1 MARRLSFF
9 ALLSGLVIFVS
20 LQTKAQNES
29 LLGQWSSPAPWPSS
43 ADPVDATHL
52 IVLPNKKVLAWTAD
66 LDSQDHHY
74 VNTNFVYL
82 WDPATNAASKIDVSN
97 LGTNFFCGGHCFLPD
112 GRLFVTGGLVTPLVT
127 LITGLKHAH
136 IFDFSTSTWTRVS
149 DDMIKGRWYPTNTLL
164 GNGEILVLGGLD
176 ENGNK
181 ITVPQVWSAERG
193 WRTLVDP
200 SDVLPTYPWMVLAP
214 NGQVFN
220 AGPNGNSQYL
230 DTSGT
235 GAWTPVA
242 SSNFGNRGE
251 FDAPFALYDT
261 GKVLILGGRSDS
273 SGGSPTASAEVIDLT
288 APTPT
293 WRTVAPMNFPR
304 QHANATLLPDGKVLV
319 TGGTKGIQTFDSSD
333 SQVGAANQQWQ
344 LTVVDP
350 YGPYYKI
357 SARHSGKVLDVE
369 GGPTST
375 QNGAGISQF
384 DWLEGTNQQWR
395 LVSTGDGYF
404 NIVARHSDKCLDVI
418 GGPSATNNGVK
429 LQQWDCWGGDNQ
441 KWQLVLASSSPVDP
455 TANYALLAKHSLK
468 AMDVEGGPGALNNGA
483 KIQQWDYLG
492 NSVLAAEMWDP
503 NTETWSLM
511 ASMKVQRFYH
521 STAALLPDGRVLVA
535 GGGAPPTAPGDTIHK
550 DAEIYSPPYLFKGS
564 RPTITSAPS
573 SVDYAET
580 FFLGTPDASSIVKVS
595 LISLPSVTHSF
606 SSEQRINYLTFG
618 QTNGGLQIK
627 APLNGSLCPPGYRL
641 LFIVNSNGVPSVAEV
656 IKIGVPPPPFA
667 TQPMTYYKIT
677 ARNSNK
683 VLDVVGGPVALANGT
698 QVQQYDYLGG
708 ANQQWQ
714 VVPTGDGWY
723 NIVARHSGRCLD
735 VTGGVAATGNGI
747 KLQQWDCLGTDNQK
761 WGLYPTSNGYYYRI
775 IARNSAKA
783 LDVEGGVGA
792 TANGVRIQ
800 QWDYLDQDNQKW
812 EISVVP

>member
-1 MARRLSFF
+1 
-9 ALLSGLVIFVS
+9 
-20 LQTKAQNES
+20 
-29 LLGQWSSPAPWPSS
+29 
-43 ADPVDATHL
+43 
-52 IVLPNKKVLAWTAD
+52 
-66 LDSQDHHY
+66 
-74 VNTNFVYL
+74 
-82 WDPATNAASKIDVSN
+82 
-97 LGTNFFCGGHCFLPD
+97 
-112 GRLFVTGGLVTPLVT
+112 
-127 LITGLKHAH
+127 
-136 IFDFSTSTWTRVS
+136 
-149 DDMIKGRWYPTNTLL
+149 
-164 GNGEILVLGGLD
+164 
-176 ENGNK
+176 
-181 ITVPQVWSAERG
+181 
-193 WRTLVDP
+193 
-200 SDVLPTYPWMVLAP
+200 
-214 NGQVFN
+214 
-220 AGPNGNSQYL
+220 
-230 DTSGT
+230 
-235 GAWTPVA
+235 
-242 SSNFGNRGE
+242 
-251 FDAPFALYDT
+251 
-261 GKVLILGGRSDS
+261 
-273 SGGSPTASAEVIDLT
+273 
-288 APTPT
+288 
-293 WRTVAPMNFPR
+293 MNFPR

-319 TGGTKGIQTFDSSD
+319 TGGTKGIQTFDSGD

-350 YGPYYKI
+350 DGPYYKI

-375 QNGAGISQF
+375 LNGAGVSQY
-384 DWLEGTNQQWR
+384 DYLGGTNQQWR

-429 LQQWDCWGGDNQ
+429 LQQWD
-441 KWQLVLASSSPVDP
+441 
-455 TANYALLAKHSLK
+455 
-468 AMDVEGGPGALNNGA
+468 
-483 KIQQWDYLG
+483 YLG
-492 NSVLAAEMWDP
+492 NSVLAAELWDP
-503 NTETWSLM
+503 NTETWSVM